1 MTETEDVL
9 NQKPSIVER
18 SGTENLA
25 SSLENVV
32 SELVKKVEKIEE
44 RLNLMMA
51 LRQNK
56 LDLSKFTFQL
66 EPL

>member
-1 MTETEDVL
+1 MTETEDVV
-9 NQKPSIVER
+9 PTVSEP
-18 SGTENLA
+18 
-25 SSLENVV
+25 SSLEKVV
-32 SELVKKVEKIEE
+32 SELVKKVEKMEE

-56 LDLSKFTFQL
+56 LDLSKFIFQL

>member
-9 NQKPSIVER
+9 KVRIELLEARLDDLITLLIPCRIQK
-18 SGTENLA
+18 L
-25 SSLENVV
+25 
-32 SELVKKVEKIEE
+32 EE
-44 RLNLMMA
+44 RLNLLMA

-56 LDLSKFTFQL
+56 LDLSKFIFQL

>member
-1 MTETEDVL
+1 M
-9 NQKPSIVER
+9 NQKPTVSEPSLLES
-18 SGTENLA
+18 SGTENLG

-66 EPL
+66 QPL

>member
-9 NQKPSIVER
+9 NHK
-18 SGTENLA
+18 
-25 SSLENVV
+25 V
-32 SELVKKVEKIEE
+32 SELLAKVEKIELSFAQLLEKVEKLEE
-44 RLNLMMA
+44 RLNLLMA

-56 LDLSKFTFQL
+56 LDLSKFIFQL